1 MVIKHVDRWRWRG
14 RPERAV
20 CPVELQPFLHRRRL
34 GSEVGLECGRA
45 NDAVGHIDRDAVVAK
60 EFVTNNAA
68 DVEPQ

>member
-1 MVIKHVDRWRWRG
+1 MLTGGGGEGVPSEPCVRWSCSRFFTDG
-14 RPERAV
+14 
-20 CPVELQPFLHRRRL
+20 L
-34 GSEVGLECGRA
+34 GSEVGLECGQA